1 MRLDIIN
8 KFFTVNS
15 TVDTIIASSH
25 NSFKAIRDTNFAS
38 EMNSVLRTP
47 SSLIL
52 IILMNIITD
61 PYSRIE

>member
-1 MRLDIIN
+1 
-8 KFFTVNS
+8 
-15 TVDTIIASSH
+15 
-25 NSFKAIRDTNFAS
+25 
-38 EMNSVLRTP
+38 MNSVLRTP